1 MTGKILDER
10 YELIEKIGSGGMAD
24 VYKAK
29 DILLDRIVAVK
40 ILHSS
45 FAEDNDFIVRFRH
58 EAQSAGKL
66 SHPNIVGIYDV
77 GCDGDVHY
85 IVMEYVEGETLKQY
99 IQNHPNIP
107 IDTAVRIAIEIG
119 YALEEAHANGIIHCD
134 IKPHNVLLTRT
145 GKVKVTDFGI
155 ARAINSST
163 VLDKQSILGSVHY
176 LSPEQAA
183 GDKITAKTD
192 IYSLGIVL
200 YEMLTHHLPFEG
212 ETAVSIALQHMQG
225 DIPRPTKYNP
235 AISPMLE
242 ECLLTALQKDPDK
255 RYDTVSDF
263 ISELKI
269 AQGFTTTI
277 YKPASHDFT
286 AMTRPIP
293 KKEVRTHKVQRETKL
308 TRFITNL
315 PQKYIWIGMA
325 VLFIICFAWAFFSFG
340 NFWSSENIT
349 VPNVVGKP
357 VEVAEIT
364 LKKLDLKVSVDEIA
378 SDDVPAGQVISQTPA
393 AETNV
398 KARRIIHLTVSK
410 GGSAMLIPDLKGL
423 TLEQAKER
431 LDKMGLTLGAVEN
444 GNDPDKPSDVIISQ
458 SPESGAKAT
467 KGTRVNIVINMKQK
481 VHVPNVVGMT
491 LADARNTL
499 LSMKLSVGTINASDG
514 TSTDDSSAII
524 ISQDPAGGESTSSNV
539 VNLTVGKK
547 KSQTKTGTVNIS
559 IPKGGNARQVEIY
572 VTDDSGKHT
581 AYSGKAAPGSTVSK
595 DVSGS
600 GNVHVQVVID
610 GSVVQDREL

>member
-277 YKPASHDFT
+277 YKPASHGFT

-357 VEVAEIT
+357 VEVAETT

-393 AETNV
+393 AGTNV

-410 GGSAMLIPDLKGL
+410 GGSAMLVPDLKGL

>member
-1 MTGKILDER
+1 MTGKILDKR

-357 VEVAEIT
+357 VEVAETT

-393 AETNV
+393 AGTNV

>member
-277 YKPASHDFT
+277 YKPACHDFT

-357 VEVAEIT
+357 VEVAETT

-393 AETNV
+393 AGTNV

-600 GNVHVQVVID
+600 GNVQVQVVID

>member
-277 YKPASHDFT
+277 HKPPPHHFP

-340 NFWSSENIT
+340 NFWSTENIT

-357 VEVAEIT
+357 VEVAETT

-378 SDDVPAGQVISQTPA
+378 SDDVPAVQVISQTPA
-393 AETNV
+393 AGTNV

>member
-325 VLFIICFAWAFFSFG
+325 ALFIICFAWAFFSFG

-357 VEVAEIT
+357 VEVAETT

-393 AETNV
+393 AGTNV

-547 KSQTKTGTVNIS
+547 KSQTRTGTVNIS

>member
-293 KKEVRTHKVQRETKL
+293 KKKVRTHKVQRETKL

-325 VLFIICFAWAFFSFG
+325 ALFIICFAWAFFSFG

-357 VEVAEIT
+357 VEVAETT

-393 AETNV
+393 AGTNV

>member
-192 IYSLGIVL
+192 IYFLGIVL

-357 VEVAEIT
+357 VEVAETT

-393 AETNV
+393 AGTNV

>member
-357 VEVAEIT
+357 VEVAETT

-393 AETNV
+393 AGTNV

-559 IPKGGNARQVEIY
+559 IPKGDNARQVEIY

>member
-134 IKPHNVLLTRT
+134 IKPHNVLLTKT

-163 VLDKQSILGSVHY
+163 VIDKQSILGSVHY

-242 ECLLTALQKDPDK
+242 ECLLTALQRDPDK

-293 KKEVRTHKVQRETKL
+293 RKAVRAHKVQKETKL

-357 VEVAEIT
+357 VEVAETT

-393 AETNV
+393 AGTNV

-499 LSMKLSVGTINASDG
+499 LSMKLSVGTISASDG
-514 TSTDDSSAII
+514 TAADDSSAII

-539 VNLTVGKK
+539 VNLTIGKK
-547 KSQTKTGTVNIS
+547 KAQSKTGTVNIS
-559 IPKGGNARQVEIY
+559 IPKGGSARQVEIY

-595 DVSGS
+595 DVSGTGS
-600 GNVHVQVVID
+600 VHVQVVID